1 MEKKQLD
8 FMVMALLILMIGVF
22 IISYYVNDLALKQTQ
37 QEVNL
42 LGKLD
47 QQKNLAIRKLLKKVD
62 ITRRDL
68 YDTRKD
74 LELAKKDLTGVTNE
88 LKGLKGKLG
97 EMSK

>member
-8 FMVMALLILMIGVF
+8 FVVMAILILMIGVF
-22 IISYYVNDLALKQTQ
+22 IISYYMNDIALKQTQ
-37 QEVNL
+37 QEVYL

-62 ITRRDL
+62 MTRRDL

-74 LELAKKDLTGVTNE
+74 LDLAKKDLTGVTDE

-97 EMSK
+97 DLSK

>member
-37 QEVNL
+37 QEVYL

-62 ITRRDL
+62 MTRRDL

-74 LELAKKDLTGVTNE
+74 LDLAKKDLTGVTNE